1 MSWKV
6 KLVFALA
13 CGVLLSGCIW
23 YDVGLCKST
32 GRDYCDRRF
41 RCTPGY
47 ANSTWGSPN
56 ECYLAMEALCE
67 AADTEPGCDF
77 ADGELRS
84 CQDAVG
90 SACFSTHPGWESC
103 LFVYQCY

>member
-32 GRDYCDRRF
+32 GREYCDRRF
-41 RCTPGY
+41 RCTQGY
-47 ANSTWGSPN
+47 TNGTWGNPK
-56 ECYLAMEALCE
+56 E
-67 AADTEPGCDF
+67 G
-77 ADGELRS
+77 
-84 CQDAVG
+84 
-90 SACFSTHPGWESC
+90 
-103 LFVYQCY
+103 